1 VKFSHWDSLNKS
13 AIIVTL
19 VTGVTGILT
28 FLGSQLLS
36 AIILLSIACAA
47 ILFLIIRNIQHKRKL
62 KNKDSMLN
70 EVFQIS
76 GNLAAEILNARHDI
90 FSLFNK
96 PKKDLTESVMQS
108 LQRCMNLS

>member
-1 VKFSHWDSLNKS
+1 
-13 AIIVTL
+13 
-19 VTGVTGILT
+19 
-28 FLGSQLLS
+28 
-36 AIILLSIACAA
+36 
-47 ILFLIIRNIQHKRKL
+47 
-62 KNKDSMLN
+62 MLN

-96 PKKDLTESVMQS
+96 PKEDLAESVMQS